1 MRKNKNRRVQAR
13 LAIAITALT
22 ASTVVAHAEWPND
35 RPIQMIVAFAPG
47 GSTDV
52 MARAIEPFLEK
63 ELGADIIIENKPG
76 ASGEIAYTAL
86 SKAKP
91 DGYTFSYINTPGF
104 LSMQVQREL
113 GYDPQSIKPIARIVD
128 DPTAIVVPASSDI
141 KTLKDFVEAA
151 KAKPGSVSY
160 GSSGV
165 GTDDHLAIILL
176 GSATGAT
183 FTHIPFNGAG
193 ETRTAV
199 LGAQVTGGGL
209 NVSEF
214 AGNDTSGLRMIAHF
228 GSERSSQLPDIPT
241 AKEEGFDVEM
251 TSERGIAA
259 PRAVPDDITARFS
272 TAMKKVIDN
281 PEFQAQ
287 AKKLALPLAYLSGPD
302 WEKQMPGRLD
312 RFKTIWAETPWVQ

>member
-1 MRKNKNRRVQAR
+1 MKNSCLK
-13 LAIAITALT
+13 LALAAVALT
-22 ASTVVAHAEWPND
+22 ATVSAAYADWPND

-63 ELGADIIIENKPG
+63 ELGADIVIENRPG

-86 SKAKP
+86 SKAKA

-104 LSMQVQREL
+104 LSMQVQRKL
-113 GYDPQSIKPIARIVD
+113 GYDPKSIKPIARIVD
-128 DPTAIVVPASSDI
+128 DPTAIVVPAASEI

-151 KAKPGSVSY
+151 KANPGAVSY

-209 NVSEF
+209 NISEF

-228 GSERSSQLPDIPT
+228 GTERSPQLPDVPT
-241 AKEEGFDVEM
+241 AKESGFDVEM
-251 TSERGIAA
+251 TSERGVAA
-259 PRAVPDDITARFS
+259 PRDVPDDITQKFS
-272 TAMKKVIDN
+272 DAMKRVLDD
-281 PEFQAQ
+281 PEFQKQAQ
-287 AKKLALPLAYLSGPD
+287 QLALPLAYLSGPD
-302 WEKQMPGRLD
+302 WEAQMPTRLE
-312 RFKTIWAETPWVQ
+312 RFQKIWNETPWVQ

>member
-1 MRKNKNRRVQAR
+1 MKKSSLK
-13 LAIAITALT
+13 LALAAASLAATAT
-22 ASTVVAHAEWPND
+22 VAHAEWPND

-63 ELGADIIIENKPG
+63 ELGADIVIENRPG

-104 LSMQVQREL
+104 LSMQVQRKL
-113 GYDPQSIKPIARIVD
+113 GYDPKSIKPIARIVD
-128 DPTAIVVPASSDI
+128 DPSAIVVPAASEI

-151 KAKPGSVSY
+151 KANPGGVSY

-209 NVSEF
+209 NISEF

-228 GSERSSQLPDIPT
+228 GSERSAQLPDVPT
-241 AKEEGFDVEM
+241 AKEAGFDVEM
-251 TSERGIAA
+251 TSERGVAA
-259 PRAVPDDITARFS
+259 PRDVPDDITQKFS
-272 TAMKKVIDN
+272 DAMKRVIDN
-281 PEFQAQ
+281 PEFQKQ
-287 AKKLALPLAYLSGPD
+287 AKQLALPLAYLSGPD
-302 WEKQMPGRLD
+302 WEAQMPVRLE
-312 RFKTIWAETPWVQ
+312 RFQKIWNETPWVQ

>member
-1 MRKNKNRRVQAR
+1 MRHPKIK
-13 LAIAITALT
+13 LAIAAAVFA
-22 ASTVVAHAEWPND
+22 ASASYAHAEWPND

-63 ELGADIIIENKPG
+63 ELGADIIIENRPG

-91 DGYTFSYINTPGF
+91 DGYTFSYINTPGY
-104 LSMQVQREL
+104 LSMQVQRKL
-113 GYDPQSIKPIARIVD
+113 GYDPKTIKPIVRIVD
-128 DPTAIVVPASSDI
+128 DPTAIVVPAASEI

-151 KAKPGSVSY
+151 KAKPGAVSY

-176 GSATGAT
+176 GAATGAT
-183 FTHIPFNGAG
+183 FTHIPFSGAG
-193 ETRTAV
+193 ETRTAI
-199 LGAQVTGGGL
+199 LGSQVSGGGL
-209 NVSEF
+209 NISEF

-228 GSERSSQLPDIPT
+228 GTERSPQLPDVLT
-241 AKEEGFDVEM
+241 AKEQGFDVEM

-259 PRAVPDDITARFS
+259 PRELPDEITKKFGD
-272 TAMKKVIDN
+272 AMKKVLDN
-281 PEFQAQ
+281 PEFQKQ
-287 AKKLALPLAYLSGPD
+287 AKQLALPLAYLSGAD
-302 WEKQMPGRLD
+302 WEKQMPDRLA
-312 RFKTIWAETPWVQ
+312 RFQKIWNETPWVK

>member
-1 MRKNKNRRVQAR
+1 MKRNLFTLS
-13 LAIAITALT
+13 LAAATIA
-22 ASTVVAHAEWPND
+22 ASASLAHAEWPKD

-63 ELGADIIIENKPG
+63 ELGADIVIENRPG

-91 DGYTFSYINTPGF
+91 DGYTFSYINTPGY
-104 LSMQVQREL
+104 LSMQVQRKL
-113 GYDPQSIKPIARIVD
+113 GYDPKSIKPIARIVD
-128 DPTAIVVPASSDI
+128 DPTAIVVPASSNI

-151 KAKPGSVSY
+151 KAKPGAVSY

-176 GSATGAT
+176 GAATGAT
-183 FTHIPFNGAG
+183 FTHIPFSGAG
-193 ETRTAV
+193 ETRTAI
-199 LGAQVTGGGL
+199 LGSQVTGGGL

-228 GSERSSQLPDIPT
+228 GTERSPELPDIPT
-241 AKEEGFDVEM
+241 AKEQGYDVEM

-259 PRAVPDDITARFS
+259 PSALPDEINQKFS
-272 TAMKKVIDN
+272 AAMKRVIDN
-281 PEFQAQ
+281 PEFQKQ
-287 AKKLALPLAYLSGPD
+287 AKHLALPLAYLSGPD
-302 WEKQMPGRLD
+302 WEKQMPGRLE
-312 RFKTIWAETPWVQ
+312 RFQKIWNTTPWVQ

>member
-1 MRKNKNRRVQAR
+1 MKTAAK
-13 LAIAITALT
+13 TALLAAT
-22 ASTVVAHAEWPND
+22 MLATGGGAAHAEWPND

-52 MARAIEPFLEK
+52 MARAMEPYLEK
-63 ELGADIIIENKPG
+63 RLGADIVIENRPG

-86 SKAKP
+86 AKSKP

-113 GYDPQSIKPIARIVD
+113 GYDPADIKPIARIVD
-128 DPTAIVVPASSDI
+128 DPTAIVVPADSQI
-141 KTLKDFVEAA
+141 QTLKDYVEAA
-151 KAKPGSVSY
+151 KASPGAVSY
-160 GSSGV
+160 GSSGI
-165 GTDDHLAIILL
+165 GTDDHLAILLL
-176 GSATGAT
+176 GTAAGAQ

-199 LGAQVTGGGL
+199 LGSQVNGGGL

-228 GSERSSQLPDIPT
+228 GQSRAPQVPDVQT
-241 AKEEGFDVEM
+241 AAEQGYQVFM

-259 PRAVPDDITARFS
+259 PRATPEDISAKFAEAVKATIDD
-272 TAMKKVIDN
+272 

-287 AKKLALPLAYLSGPD
+287 AKQLALPLAYLSGPE
-302 WEKQMPGRLD
+302 WEAQMPARLEEF
-312 RFKTIWAETPWVQ
+312 RKIWASTPWVQ